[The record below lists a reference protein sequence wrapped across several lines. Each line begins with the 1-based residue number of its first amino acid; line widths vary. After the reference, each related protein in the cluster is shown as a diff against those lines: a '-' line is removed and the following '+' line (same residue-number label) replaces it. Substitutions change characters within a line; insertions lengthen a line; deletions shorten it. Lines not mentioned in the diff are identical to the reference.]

1 MSRLTVLLLALL
13 PGCSFTVSDVF
24 NGGAMSKTSDW
35 METGD
40 VRKSREEIARTLR
53 ELLLRQG
60 FTTPE
65 IIDDRLETAWDVH
78 MSPRFRE
85 GYRSKVEAEI
95 VPLGSGGFNVRV
107 RSTLEINNSENP
119 DILQR
124 VDWIG
129 AGASEKHKAHIADE
143 ALKLNSTLKLRFF
156 GLNP

>member
-1 MSRLTVLLLALL
+1 
-13 PGCSFTVSDVF
+13 
-24 NGGAMSKTSDW
+24 
-35 METGD
+35 
-40 VRKSREEIARTLR
+40 
-53 ELLLRQG
+53 
-60 FTTPE
+60 
-65 IIDDRLETAWDVH
+65 

-143 ALKLNSTLKLRFF
+143 ALKLHSTLKLRFF